1 MQSTRRVK
9 RQSAVHIFASEYGE
23 STLSEK
29 GSGEFDPSFVI
40 TKLGSRINRVI
51 VAGLLERIEGRDVS
65 TGSVI
70 YQGQLRDP
78 SGVNYFSVGDYVS
91 DSVKELTIQLV
102 EKLETGEPIGIK
114 RLIARPVAELCIAA
128 QEKHEKEEKV
138 YADN

>member
-1 MQSTRRVK
+1 MQSTGRVK

-65 TGSVI
+65 NGSVI

-91 DSVKELTIQLV
+91 DSVKS
-102 EKLETGEPIGIK
+102 
-114 RLIARPVAELCIAA
+114 
-128 QEKHEKEEKV
+128 
-138 YADN
+138 